1 MLPRELLLTLYVEKG
16 LSVSAIARRLQCS
29 ESKVNYWLKNRGIP
43 KRSIREAIYKK
54 WNPKGDPFSVRTP
67 TTVEEGVL
75 YGLGIGLYW
84 GEGTKANKNS
94 IRLGN
99 SNPALI
105 KRFIDFLETFYC
117 VDRNRLRFGLQIF
130 SDMNAD
136 VALEYWAR
144 FLKIP
149 KKQFYPKIIVTP
161 YRGVGN
167 YRQKTK
173 HGVVTLYFNN
183 SKLRDIICRAID
195 EESMR

>member
-1 MLPRELLLTLYVEKG
+1 MSKDILTKLYVEKG
-16 LSVSAIARRLQCS
+16 LSVSAIARQLKCS
-29 ESKVNYWLKNRGIP
+29 QNKVNYWLRNFGIP
-43 KRSIREAIYKK
+43 KRSIREALYRK
-54 WNPKGDPFSVRTP
+54 WNPTGDPFLVRSPETIR
-67 TTVEEGVL
+67 EAVL

-105 KRFIDFLETFYC
+105 KRFVDFLVSFYQI
-117 VDRNRLRFGLQIF
+117 DRKRLRFGLQVF

-136 VALEYWAR
+136 ATLSYWAR
-144 FLKIP
+144 YLNVP
-149 KKQFYPKIIVTP
+149 KKQFYPKVIVTP

-167 YRQKTK
+167 YREKTK
-173 HGVVTLYFNN
+173 RGVVTVYFNN

-195 EESMR
+195 EESMK